1 MKHFERIYNNSTL
14 DNVIEK
20 EVINLLSQKISSI
33 TKVKTD
39 SYEIRKAVWLA
50 SILAESNNEQH
61 LKKVQDLA
69 ILLFLNNQ
77 ENIEILKVA
86 YILFSRIGNLT
97 ATRHLKKLTD
107 KEGIESFNEDVVLI
121 QELFNKRLENSILIN
136 DKPILLTDFQKELY
150 NTIKEEKYISISAP
164 TSSGKSF
171 ILKVCIEEELKNNE
185 QYCVFYIVPSR
196 ALINQVSEELREN
209 IENIVVKNAFIEDNA
224 ESDKKVIYVITPERA
239 IKIINSEKG
248 VLLPN
253 LIFIDE
259 IQNVEDED
267 GRGNLF
273 EYVYEEFS
281 RIEKTKIITAG
292 PFISNPNEIFK
303 ELFDKDSKIV
313 DSRLSPVF
321 QLKTIIDINSNHL
334 SLSLY
339 INNKKCLKL
348 ENIVEI
354 NKIENSF
361 DKNYGIGL
369 AKIID
374 AVTKKEEKNLIYAY
388 RGDYAEDW
396 AMKYSESIILSD
408 DEKLEDDLKDLIKYV
423 STDIHPKYNLIQ
435 CLKKRVAFHSS
446 NLSEFARKEIESLF
460 DKGCIKTLFCTS
472 TLLEGVNLPADNL
485 FVVKPTKNNDKLSDF
500 EFGNLIGR
508 AGRIKNTLYGT
519 IYCLSRE
526 NKTEWAEEYY
536 QADYTKEVKT
546 SSSRALPE
554 LTSNDLKKS
563 STEIDNKKVK
573 NIITSL
579 RNKALKNDGSLEKFL
594 EKKEFDDNKK
604 KYFIQ
609 QINSS
614 IKEITIPYDIV
625 KLNPN
630 IDPLLQD
637 KLYKEVIKDVESWVI
652 SPKSF
657 SISKQKREDAE
668 MLEYKDKSNYWQLY
682 SIIERLDEIFKISYE
697 SWLNDNLNNVNPSS
711 ICYNTHMWIQS
722 NSLGKIIKD
731 SIKYYSSDT
740 RISEKKKINP
750 NDPIDVNK
758 KIKEVIKITN
768 KVITF
773 NLLRY
778 IKLLVD
784 ILENVL
790 NEEQKETYSYT
801 LGLASAIELG
811 TKDKLEIKMI
821 TSGIPRT
828 IALNLR
834 KVFVSTDYYKN
845 DKENADVLKWLKSQ
859 DIVYGLEPIYNKF
872 LVKNNFT
879 KSKTSK
885 INGT

>member
-121 QELFNKRLENSILIN
+121 QELFNERLENSILIN

-171 ILKVCIEEELKNNE
+171 ILKVCIEEELKNND

-374 AVTKKEEKNLIYAY
+374 AVTKKEEKNLIY
-388 RGDYAEDW
+388 
-396 AMKYSESIILSD
+396 
-408 DEKLEDDLKDLIKYV
+408 
-423 STDIHPKYNLIQ
+423 
-435 CLKKRVAFHSS
+435 
-446 NLSEFARKEIESLF
+446 
-460 DKGCIKTLFCTS
+460 
-472 TLLEGVNLPADNL
+472 
-485 FVVKPTKNNDKLSDF
+485 
-500 EFGNLIGR
+500 
-508 AGRIKNTLYGT
+508 
-519 IYCLSRE
+519 
-526 NKTEWAEEYY
+526 
-536 QADYTKEVKT
+536 
-546 SSSRALPE
+546 
-554 LTSNDLKKS
+554 
-563 STEIDNKKVK
+563 
-573 NIITSL
+573 
-579 RNKALKNDGSLEKFL
+579 
-594 EKKEFDDNKK
+594 
-604 KYFIQ
+604 
-609 QINSS
+609 
-614 IKEITIPYDIV
+614 
-625 KLNPN
+625 
-630 IDPLLQD
+630 
-637 KLYKEVIKDVESWVI
+637 
-652 SPKSF
+652 
-657 SISKQKREDAE
+657 
-668 MLEYKDKSNYWQLY
+668 
-682 SIIERLDEIFKISYE
+682 
-697 SWLNDNLNNVNPSS
+697 
-711 ICYNTHMWIQS
+711 
-722 NSLGKIIKD
+722 
-731 SIKYYSSDT
+731 
-740 RISEKKKINP
+740 
-750 NDPIDVNK
+750 
-758 KIKEVIKITN
+758 
-768 KVITF
+768 
-773 NLLRY
+773 
-778 IKLLVD
+778 
-784 ILENVL
+784 
-790 NEEQKETYSYT
+790 
-801 LGLASAIELG
+801 
-811 TKDKLEIKMI
+811 
-821 TSGIPRT
+821 
-828 IALNLR
+828 
-834 KVFVSTDYYKN
+834 
-845 DKENADVLKWLKSQ
+845 
-859 DIVYGLEPIYNKF
+859 
-872 LVKNNFT
+872 
-879 KSKTSK
+879 
-885 INGT
+885 

>member
-1 MKHFERIYNNSTL
+1 MKHFESIYNNVSL
-14 DNVIEK
+14 SQVIKK
-20 EVINLLSQKISSI
+20 EVINLLSQKINSI

-50 SILAESNNEQH
+50 SILAESNNERH

-69 ILLFLNNQ
+69 ILLYLNNQ
-77 ENIEILKVA
+77 DNIEILKVA

-97 ATRHLKKLTD
+97 ATKHLKKLTD

-136 DKPILLTDFQKELY
+136 NKPILLTDFQKDLY
-150 NTIKEEKYISISAP
+150 NTIKEEKYVSISAP

-185 QYCVFYIVPSR
+185 NYCVFYIVPSK
-196 ALINQVSEELREN
+196 ALINQVSEELREK
-209 IENIVVKNAFIEDNA
+209 IENIVVKNAFIEDNIN
-224 ESDKKVIYVITPERA
+224 EDKKVIYVITPERA
-239 IKIINSEKG
+239 IKIINSDKG

-259 IQNVEDED
+259 IQNVEDEE

-281 RIEKTKIITAG
+281 RIEKSKIITAG

-303 ELFDKDSKIV
+303 ELFDKESKIV

-321 QLKTIIDINSNHL
+321 QLKTIIDISSNHL

-339 INNKKCLKL
+339 INNKKSLKL

-354 NKIENSF
+354 NNIEKAFN
-361 DKNYGIGL
+361 KNYGIGL

-374 AVTKKEEKNLIYAY
+374 AVTDQDEKNLIYAY
-388 RGDYAEDW
+388 RGDSAENW
-396 AMKYSESIILSD
+396 AMEYSESIILSD
-408 DEKLEDDLKDLIKYV
+408 DEKLEEDLKDLIKYV

-460 DKGCIKTLFCTS
+460 DKGYIKTLFCTS

-485 FVVKPTKNNDKLSDF
+485 FVVKPTKNNDKLSEF

-508 AGRIKNTLYGT
+508 AGRIKKTLYGT

-536 QADYTKEVKT
+536 QADYTKEIKT

-554 LTSNDLKKS
+554 ITSNDFKKN
-563 STEIDNKKVK
+563 STEISNKKVK

-594 EKKEFDDNKK
+594 EKKELDDNKK
-604 KYFIQ
+604 RYFIQ
-609 QINSS
+609 QIKSS

-630 IDPLLQD
+630 IDPFLQD
-637 KLYKEVIKDVESWVI
+637 KLYKEVIKDAESWVI
-652 SPKSF
+652 FPKSF
-657 SISKQKREDAE
+657 SINEQKRVDAE
-668 MLEYKDKSNYWQLY
+668 ILEYKDKSNYWQLY
-682 SIIERLDEIFKISYE
+682 SIIERLNEIFKISYE
-697 SWLNDNLNNVNPSS
+697 SWLNDNLDNVNPSS
-711 ICYNTHMWIQS
+711 ICYNTHMWIQG
-722 NSLGKIIKD
+722 NSLGKMIASTIE
-731 SIKYYSSDT
+731 YYSNDT
-740 RISEKKKINP
+740 RISERKRINP
-750 NDPIDVNK
+750 NDPKVINS

-773 NLLRY
+773 NLLRC

-784 ILENVL
+784 ILEHL
-790 NEEQKETYSYT
+790 LDEKQKETYSYT

-811 TKDKLEIKMI
+811 SQDKLDIKMI

-834 KVFVSTDYYKN
+834 KIFKITDYYKN

-859 DIVYGLEPIYNKF
+859 DYVTGLEPIYNKF
-872 LVKNNFT
+872 LVKNNFL
-879 KSKTSK
+879 KAKLQK
-885 INGT
+885 

>member
-1 MKHFERIYNNSTL
+1 MKHFESIYNNVSL
-14 DNVIEK
+14 NKVIEK
-20 EVINLLSQKISSI
+20 EVINLLSQKINSI
-33 TKVKTD
+33 TKVKAD

-77 ENIEILKVA
+77 DNIEILKVA

-97 ATRHLKKLTD
+97 ATKHLKKLTD
-107 KEGIESFNEDVVLI
+107 KEDIESFNEDIVLI
-121 QELFNKRLENSILIN
+121 QELLKKRLENSILIN
-136 DKPILLTDFQKELY
+136 NKPILLTDFQKDLY
-150 NTIKEEKYISISAP
+150 NTIKEEKYVSISAP

-185 QYCVFYIVPSR
+185 NYCVFYIVPSK

-209 IENIVVKNAFIEDNA
+209 IENIVVKNAFIEDNVD
-224 ESDKKVIYVITPERA
+224 EDKKVIYVITPERA
-239 IKIINSEKG
+239 IKIINSDIG

-259 IQNVEDED
+259 IQNVENEE

-281 RIEKTKIITAG
+281 RIEKSKIITAG

-303 ELFDKDSKIV
+303 ELFDKESKIV

-321 QLKTIIDINSNHL
+321 QLKTIIDISSNHL

-339 INNKKCLKL
+339 INNKKSLKL

-354 NKIENSF
+354 NNIEKSF

-374 AVTKKEEKNLIYAY
+374 AVTDQEEKNLIYAY
-388 RGDYAEDW
+388 RGNYAEDW

-594 EKKEFDDNKK
+594 EKKEFDDIKK
-604 KYFIQ
+604 KYLIQ
-609 QINSS
+609 QIKSS

-630 IDPLLQD
+630 IDPFLQD
-637 KLYKEVIKDVESWVI
+637 ILYKEVIKDIESWVI

-657 SISKQKREDAE
+657 AIKEQKREDAE
-668 MLEYKDKSNYWQLY
+668 ILEYKDKSNYWQLN
-682 SIIERLDEIFKISYE
+682 SIIKRLDKIFKISYY
-697 SWLNDNLNNVNPSS
+697 SYIDDKLDNVNPSS

-722 NSLGKIIKD
+722 NSLGKIIAK
-731 SIKYYSSDT
+731 SIDYYSNDT
-740 RISEKKKINP
+740 KISQNKKINP
-750 NDPIDVNK
+750 NDPKVINS

-784 ILENVL
+784 ILEYIL
-790 NEEQKETYSYT
+790 EEKQKETYSYT

-811 TKDKLEIKMI
+811 TQDKLEIKMI

-828 IALNLR
+828 IAINLR
-834 KVFVSTDYYKN
+834 KVFVRTDYYKN

-872 LVKNNFT
+872 LVKNNFL
-879 KSKTSK
+879 KAKLNK
-885 INGT
+885 